1 MAEVMKFDDFKE
13 LGTDAAV
20 KVTSIPVGDSD
31 ANNEINQSDINILRW
46 IPLNVRAKGE
56 KLIDHFRVA
65 FSLCFKARLSA
76 NPFK

>member
-1 MAEVMKFDDFKE
+1 MAEVMRFDDFKE

-56 KLIDHFRVA
+56 KLIGHFRVA
-65 FSLCFKARLSA
+65 SSLCFKARLSA
-76 NPFK
+76 NPFI